1 MTKDYTPTR
10 KTPKTNKAIG
20 LFLTIKREKMKL
32 SIRGASALTGID
44 YAVLNRMEKGTFRLS
59 FPNAITFSKVYK
71 FDLNDMAKK
80 AVHDSE
86 GRLI

>member
-10 KTPKTNKAIG
+10 KAPKTNKAIG

-32 SIRGASALTGID
+32 SIRGASAITGID

-59 FPNAITFSKVYK
+59 FPNAIALSEAYN
-71 FDLNDMAKK
+71 FDLNDMVKK
-80 AVHDSE
+80 AVRDSE
-86 GRLI
+86 GKLI

>member
-1 MTKDYTPTR
+1 MTKNYTPTR

-59 FPNAITFSKVYK
+59 FPNAITFSEVYH
-71 FDLNDMAKK
+71 FDLNDLAKK
-80 AVHDSE
+80 AVRNPA
-86 GRLI
+86 GILI